1 MAQRLRGDAG
11 GKIGNAGNTDDAH
24 AHMACSDGFAGGA
37 HADRVCAEGATH
49 GDFLRGLVL
58 RAGELQINAFH
69 QVDIKA
75 GCGFPCDFLEFK
87 VVDLAH
93 IRETGAELV
102 DVRPDKRRWNEAGD
116 LAV

>member
-1 MAQRLRGDAG
+1 MPAARLVMQEIPMTRMPIWRAAMASQAVLMPTASAPRVR
-11 GKIGNAGNTDDAH
+11 
-24 AHMACSDGFAGGA
+24 HMAISC
-37 HADRVCAEGATH
+37 
-49 GDFLRGLVL
+49 GDSYCGP
-58 RAGELQINAFH
+58 GELQINAFH

-102 DVRPDKRRWNEAGD
+102 DVRSDKRRWNEAGD